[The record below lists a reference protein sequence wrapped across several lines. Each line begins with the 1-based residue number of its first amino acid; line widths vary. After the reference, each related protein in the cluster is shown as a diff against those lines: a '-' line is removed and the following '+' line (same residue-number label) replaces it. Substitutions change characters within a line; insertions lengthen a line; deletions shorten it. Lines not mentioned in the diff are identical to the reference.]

1 MLDILHKDHKN
12 IVKLL
17 NFLRET
23 LVAIRDEQPVPY
35 RTLND
40 ALIYL
45 SEVPDMYHHPRED
58 MIYAYYSRYR
68 SQQPTGENIT
78 SVLEQQHLQLV
89 HDGESLREQVSMVL
103 MDAVVPLDQM
113 ASNLESFVNLQQ
125 SHLDY
130 EEGVVFPQLKQALT
144 EDDWR
149 NIEQSWNSKI
159 EDDPLFGR
167 TVAEQYQELAERL
180 NLV

>member
-1 MLDILHKDHKN
+1 MLDILHKEHKN

-23 LVAIRDEQPVPY
+23 LVAIRAEQPVPY
-35 RTLND
+35 RMLND

-58 MIYAYYSRYR
+58 MIYAYYTRYR
-68 SQQPTGENIT
+68 SQEQGENIT

-89 HDGESLREQVSMVL
+89 RDGAALRELVSMVL

-113 ASNLESFVNLQQ
+113 AADLENFVNLQQ

-130 EEGVVFPQLKQALT
+130 EEGEVFPCLRQALT

>member
-1 MLDILHKDHKN
+1 MLDILHKEHKN

-35 RTLND
+35 RMLND

-58 MIYAYYSRYR
+58 MIYAYYTRYR
-68 SQQPTGENIT
+68 SQESGENIT

-89 HDGESLREQVSMVL
+89 RDGAALREQVSMVL
-103 MDAVVPLDQM
+103 MDAVVPLEQM
-113 ASNLESFVNLQQ
+113 ASDLENFANLQQ

-130 EEGVVFPQLKQALT
+130 EEGVVFPRLRSALT

-149 NIEQSWNSKI
+149 NLEQSWNSKI